1 MLVVLGWWH
10 LQAPGLEP
18 APERIM
24 NGLICRETEP
34 LEEITALLIIG
45 MHTRFGYLYAKDE
58 YMRYIYICVLVC
70 MYVYLLWYV
79 YVYIY

>member
-1 MLVVLGWWH
+1 MVVLGWWH

-18 APERIM
+18 APERIT
-24 NGLICRETEP
+24 NGLIYRETEL
-34 LEEITALLIIG
+34 LEEITALLIVG

-58 YMRYIYICVLVC
+58 YMRYIYVRVC
-70 MYVYLLWYV
+70 MYVYLLWCV